1 MESPIPIDSL
11 LWHATRYSDVLQLDR
26 RVVAKA
32 LEAIPAQTRNGVRVW
47 HVREGMR
54 AIFGKDKQEM
64 TPREQLDY
72 YRAQR
77 EKLKLGEEIGK
88 VIPAAEVE
96 RIASEAFKSLA
107 LVLSTLPDA
116 LERGCTLSPDAVARA
131 QTIIDDA
138 RESLYAAL
146 VGAMHG

>member
-88 VIPAAEVE
+88 VIPASEVE

-116 LERGCTLSPDAVARA
+116 LERGCGLQPDAVARA

-146 VGAMHG
+146 VGAMNG

>member
-96 RIASEAFKSLA
+96 RIASEAFKALA

-116 LERGCTLSPDAVARA
+116 LERGCALSPDAVARA

-138 RESLYAAL
+138 RESLYVAL
-146 VGAMHG
+146 VGAMK

>member
-116 LERGCTLSPDAVARA
+116 LERGCGLSPDAVARA

-146 VGAMHG
+146 VGAKNG